1 MKITIVMSF
10 FSQRI
15 SVESS
20 EVADNEHKTLNNTII
35 ISKSVSI
42 SIAMQIGI
50 AEFLKSSETRW

>member
-1 MKITIVMSF
+1 MSF

-20 EVADNEHKTLNNTII
+20 EVADNGHKTLNNTII

-42 SIAMQIGI
+42 SIAMPIGI